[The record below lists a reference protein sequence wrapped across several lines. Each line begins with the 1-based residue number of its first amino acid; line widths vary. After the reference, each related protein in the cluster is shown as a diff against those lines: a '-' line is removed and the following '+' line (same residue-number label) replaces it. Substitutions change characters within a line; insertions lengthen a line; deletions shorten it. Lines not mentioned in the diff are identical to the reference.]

1 MPLTPSFT
9 VSPTANPAAFL
20 LTDTSTGSDVA
31 ITDRVLTI
39 YRPDNSVFGIFDFPL
54 SAGSS
59 ITITALTADM
69 AANLLLNWNNVS
81 GASLYNYNVIYA
93 FTQFAENFYYT
104 LTQQQQADPSF
115 LNDHNYFQNKSKLR
129 TLIDSAN
136 QAISVGKDLFSA
148 NISISLYQIMLNNP
162 KLYF

>member
-1 MPLTPSFT
+1 MPLTPSFS
-9 VSPTANPAAFL
+9 VSPTSNPAAFL

-39 YRPDNSVFGIFDFPL
+39 YKPDNSIFGTYDFPL

-59 ITITALTADM
+59 ITITALSADL
-69 AANLLLNWNNVS
+69 AANLILNWNNV
-81 GASLYNYNVIYA
+81 GGTSLYNFNLIYA

-104 LTQQQQADPSF
+104 LTQQQQAQPAF
-115 LNDHNYFQNKSKLR
+115 LNDNQYFQNKSKLR
-129 TLIDSAN
+129 VLIDSAN

-148 NISISLYQIMLNNP
+148 SISISLYQIMLNNP